1 MRKVLFFI
9 GSLLIA
15 SCSNDERIETNNNQ
29 SSKIEATHLC
39 STADS
44 IFKSDPTA
52 RVSYKGHYWVTGQN
66 ISIKFL
72 NGDAYVQNKVK
83 QIANQWTSYANIKF
97 IWVESNQPA
106 DIKIAFNWKGD
117 TGSWSIIGKYAVNF
131 AQDEPT
137 MNYGSLDKNTKDIDM
152 VFNHLVLHEFGHAL
166 GLGHEHQNPAT
177 TIQWNKPVVYAEYAK
192 SGWDAAKV
200 DFNILNPVP
209 VSQADYTFFDE
220 NSIMLYSFPAS
231 FTLNNYS
238 ALYKIILSDED
249 KTSIGTIYPFPSGSV
264 RPPLLDKSTLNK
276 NESIQVNTALISK
289 NDRYWLYMH
298 NQGNLVVYD
307 VINGV
312 SDIIWDAH
320 TYGNPGA
327 IATMQEDGNFIVTK
341 DGKILWS
348 TKTSGNAGSKLTM
361 QDDGNVVLSLNG
373 RVLWKSK

>member
-1 MRKVLFFI
+1 MKKVLFLI
-9 GSLLIA
+9 GLVLITA
-15 SCSNDERIETNNNQ
+15 CNNDD
-29 SSKIEATHLC
+29 KIEKDNKQSAKSETTHFC
-39 STADS
+39 STDDS
-44 IFKSDPTA
+44 TLKSDLNG

-97 IWVESNQPA
+97 VWVESNQPA
-106 DIKIAFNWKGD
+106 DINVAFNWKGD
-117 TGSWSIIGKYAVNF
+117 TSSWSIIGKYAVNV

-137 MNYGSLDKNTKDIDM
+137 MNYGSLDKNTDDM
-152 VFNHLVLHEFGHAL
+152 VYYHLVLHEFGHAL
-166 GLGHEHQNPAT
+166 GLAHEHLNPAVN
-177 TIQWNKPVVYAEYAK
+177 IQWNKPVVYAEYAK

-238 ALYKIILSDED
+238 TAYKIILSDED
-249 KTSIGTIYPFPSGSV
+249 KTSIGTIYPFSSGSV
-264 RPPLLDKSTLNK
+264 RPALLDKSTLNK
-276 NESIQVNTALISK
+276 NESILVNTALISK

-298 NQGNLVVYD
+298 DQGNLVVYD
-307 VINGV
+307 VKDGV
-312 SDIIWDAH
+312 SKIIWDAN

-327 IATMQEDGNFIVTK
+327 IATMQADGNFIINK

-373 RVLWKSK
+373 SILWKSK